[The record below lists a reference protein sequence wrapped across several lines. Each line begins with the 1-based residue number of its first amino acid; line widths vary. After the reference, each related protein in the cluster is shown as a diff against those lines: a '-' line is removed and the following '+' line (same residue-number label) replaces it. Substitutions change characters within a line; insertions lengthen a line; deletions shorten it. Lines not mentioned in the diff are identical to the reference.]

1 MDTLLTI
8 LMCSKFKNDLSIKIM
23 FEVQM
28 YNSSNFFYSP
38 SSFLISVFIYS
49 VLFKDTD
56 NQETFSI
63 KLSLSSKCL
72 PTQIT
77 SSCKAIVFPY

>member
-8 LMCSKFKNDLSIKIM
+8 LMCSKFKNGRSSD
-23 FEVQM
+23 VQP
-28 YNSSNFFYSP
+28 SNIFYSP
-38 SSFLISVFIYS
+38 SSFFISVFIYS
-49 VLFKDTD
+49 VLLKDTD

-72 PTQIT
+72 PTQMI
-77 SSCKAIVFPY
+77 SSCNAIVFPY